1 MTAMTSMPFHWTE
14 SRPETLN
21 GPRWRSHGLAV
32 AVALAL
38 HGVVL
43 AALMQ
48 GWVVG
53 QKLPEPVKT
62 LTTQLLIL
70 PPAPAPVAPLPEPV
84 VARVEPVQA
93 TAPVAEPAPIA
104 RPVAKP
110 VEAPAPQPDT
120 QRQARQIEQAALA
133 RKRVEEQKRDSE
145 QRRNEQQK
153 RAIEQ
158 QKQVEQQTQQDQQR
172 LAEQQQ
178 QHQQAE
184 QARQSAE
191 RARQSQQAA
200 AADSSQYQPLSKEA
214 PDYPERALDKGIE
227 GDCTVIYDVS
237 PQGRVVNPQVQG
249 ACHPLFIRPSVAAA
263 ETFRYQPRIVDGK
276 PVTVSGVKNTFHYR
290 IK

>member
-1 MTAMTSMPFHWTE
+1 MTAMALPYTQA
-14 SRPETLN
+14 RPEALN
-21 GPRWRSHGLAV
+21 RPRLRSHGLAAAF
-32 AVALAL
+32 AVAL
-38 HGVVL
+38 HVVVL

-48 GWVVG
+48 GWVAE
-53 QKLPEPVKT
+53 QKLPEPVRT

-70 PPAPAPVAPLPEPV
+70 PPAPAPVAPSPEPV
-84 VARVEPVQA
+84 VEPVQA
-93 TAPVAEPAPIA
+93 PA
-104 RPVAKP
+104 PVAKP

-133 RKRVEEQKRDSE
+133 RKRVEEQKREVD
-145 QRRNEQQK
+145 QRRSEEQK
-153 RAIEQ
+153 RALDQ
-158 QKQVEQQTQQDQQR
+158 QKQAEQQRLQDQQR
-172 LAEQQQ
+172 LAEQQRL
-178 QHQQAE
+178 QAE
-184 QARQSAE
+184 QARQSAD

-200 AADSSQYQPLSKEA
+200 AADNSQYQPLSKEA

-227 GDCTVIYDVS
+227 GDCTVVYDVS

-249 ACHPLFIRPSVAAA
+249 TCHPLFMRPSVAAA

>member
-1 MTAMTSMPFHWTE
+1 MTLMPFHWTDF
-14 SRPETLN
+14 RPETLN
-21 GPRWRSHGLAV
+21 RPRLRSHGLAV
-32 AVALAL
+32 AIALAL

-48 GWVVG
+48 GWVAE

-70 PPAPAPVAPLPEPV
+70 PPAPAPVAPSPEPV
-84 VARVEPVQA
+84 VEPVQA
-93 TAPVAEPAPIA
+93 AAPVAEPEPIS
-104 RPVAKP
+104 KP
-110 VEAPAPQPDT
+110 VDVPVPQPDT
-120 QRQARQIEQAALA
+120 QRQARQVEQAALA
-133 RKRVEEQKRDSE
+133 RKRVEEQKRDLE
-145 QRRNEQQK
+145 RRRNEQQK
-153 RAIEQ
+153 RAVEQ
-158 QKQVEQQTQQDQQR
+158 QKLAEQQQAQNQQR
-172 LAEQQQ
+172 LAEQQR
-178 QHQQAE
+178 QQAE
-184 QARQSAE
+184 QTRQAVE

-200 AADSSQYQPLSKEA
+200 ATDNSQYQPLSKEA

-227 GDCTVIYDVS
+227 GDCTVVYDVS

-249 ACHPLFIRPSVAAA
+249 ACHPLFMRPSVAAA

>member
-1 MTAMTSMPFHWTE
+1 MTSMPFHWTD

-21 GPRWRSHGLAV
+21 RPRLRSHGLAV
-32 AVALAL
+32 AIALAL

-48 GWVVG
+48 GWVAE

-70 PPAPAPVAPLPEPV
+70 PPAPAPAPVAPSPEPV
-84 VARVEPVQA
+84 VEPVQA
-93 TAPVAEPAPIA
+93 AAPVAEPEPIS
-104 RPVAKP
+104 KP
-110 VEAPAPQPDT
+110 VDVPVPQPDT

-133 RKRVEEQKRDSE
+133 RKRVEEQKRDLE
-145 QRRNEQQK
+145 RRRNEQQK
-153 RAIEQ
+153 RAVEQ
-158 QKQVEQQTQQDQQR
+158 QKLAEQQQAQDQQR
-172 LAEQQQ
+172 LAEQQR
-178 QHQQAE
+178 QQAE
-184 QARQSAE
+184 QTRQAAE

-200 AADSSQYQPLSKEA
+200 ATDNSQYQPLSKEA

-227 GDCTVIYDVS
+227 GDCTVVYDVS

-249 ACHPLFIRPSVAAA
+249 ACHPLFMRPSVAAA

>member
-1 MTAMTSMPFHWTE
+1 MTSMPFHWTE
-14 SRPETLN
+14 SRPEALN
-21 GPRWRSHGLAV
+21 RLRSHGLAV

-48 GWVVG
+48 GWVAE
-53 QKLPEPVKT
+53 QKLPEPVRT

-70 PPAPAPVAPLPEPV
+70 PPAPAPVAPSPEPV
-84 VARVEPVQA
+84 VEPVQA
-93 TAPVAEPAPIA
+93 AAPAPEPA
-104 RPVAKP
+104 PVAKP

-133 RKRVEEQKRDSE
+133 RKRVEEQKRELD
-145 QRRNEQQK
+145 QRRSEEQK
-153 RAIEQ
+153 RVLDQ
-158 QKQVEQQTQQDQQR
+158 QKQAEQQRQQDQQR
-172 LAEQQQ
+172 LAEQQRL
-178 QHQQAE
+178 QAE
-184 QARQSAE
+184 QARQSAD
-191 RARQSQQAA
+191 RARPSQQAA
-200 AADSSQYQPLSKEA
+200 AADNSQYQPLSKEA

-227 GDCTVIYDVS
+227 GDCTVVYDVS

-249 ACHPLFIRPSVAAA
+249 TCHPLFMRPSVAAA

>member
-1 MTAMTSMPFHWTE
+1 MTAMTSMPFHWTD

-21 GPRWRSHGLAV
+21 RPRLRSHGLAV
-32 AVALAL
+32 AIALAL

-48 GWVVG
+48 GWVAE

-70 PPAPAPVAPLPEPV
+70 PPAPAPVAPSPEPV
-84 VARVEPVQA
+84 VEPVQA
-93 TAPVAEPAPIA
+93 AAPVAEPEPIS
-104 RPVAKP
+104 KP
-110 VEAPAPQPDT
+110 VDVPVPQPDT
-120 QRQARQIEQAALA
+120 QRQARQVEQAALA
-133 RKRVEEQKRDSE
+133 RKRVEEQKRDLE
-145 QRRNEQQK
+145 RRSNEQQK
-153 RAIEQ
+153 RAVEQ
-158 QKQVEQQTQQDQQR
+158 QKLAEQQQAQDQQR
-172 LAEQQQ
+172 LAEQQR
-178 QHQQAE
+178 QQAE
-184 QARQSAE
+184 QTRQAAE

-200 AADSSQYQPLSKEA
+200 ATDNSQYQPLSKEA

-227 GDCTVIYDVS
+227 GDCTVVYDVS

-249 ACHPLFIRPSVAAA
+249 ACHPLFMRPSVAAA

>member
-1 MTAMTSMPFHWTE
+1 MTSMPFHWTD

-21 GPRWRSHGLAV
+21 RPRLRSHGLAV
-32 AVALAL
+32 AIALAL

-48 GWVVG
+48 GWVAE

-70 PPAPAPVAPLPEPV
+70 PPAPAPVAPSPEPV
-84 VARVEPVQA
+84 VEPVQA
-93 TAPVAEPAPIA
+93 AAPVAEPAPIS
-104 RPVAKP
+104 KP
-110 VEAPAPQPDT
+110 VDVPVPQPDT
-120 QRQARQIEQAALA
+120 QRQARQVEQAALA
-133 RKRVEEQKRDSE
+133 RKRVEEQKRDLE

-153 RAIEQ
+153 RAVEQ
-158 QKQVEQQTQQDQQR
+158 QKLAEQQQAQDQQR
-172 LAEQQQ
+172 LAEQQR
-178 QHQQAE
+178 HQAE
-184 QARQSAE
+184 QTRQAAE

-200 AADSSQYQPLSKEA
+200 ATDNSQYQPLSKEA

-227 GDCTVIYDVS
+227 GDCTVVYDVS

-249 ACHPLFIRPSVAAA
+249 ACHPLFMRPSVAAA

>member
-1 MTAMTSMPFHWTE
+1 MTAMTSMPFHWTD

-21 GPRWRSHGLAV
+21 RPRLRSHGLAV
-32 AVALAL
+32 AIALAL

-48 GWVVG
+48 GWVAE

-70 PPAPAPVAPLPEPV
+70 PPAPAPVAPSPEPV
-84 VARVEPVQA
+84 VEPVQA
-93 TAPVAEPAPIA
+93 AAPVAEPEPIS
-104 RPVAKP
+104 KP
-110 VEAPAPQPDT
+110 VDVPVPQPDT
-120 QRQARQIEQAALA
+120 QRQARQVEQAALA
-133 RKRVEEQKRDSE
+133 RKRVEEQKRDLE
-145 QRRNEQQK
+145 RRRNEQQK
-153 RAIEQ
+153 RAVEQ
-158 QKQVEQQTQQDQQR
+158 QKLAEQQQAQDQQR
-172 LAEQQQ
+172 LAEQQR
-178 QHQQAE
+178 HQAE
-184 QARQSAE
+184 QTRQAAE

-200 AADSSQYQPLSKEA
+200 ATDNSQYQPLSKEA

-227 GDCTVIYDVS
+227 GDCTVVYDVS

-249 ACHPLFIRPSVAAA
+249 ACHPLFMRPSVAAA

>member
-1 MTAMTSMPFHWTE
+1 MTSMPFHWTD

-21 GPRWRSHGLAV
+21 RPRLRSHGLAV
-32 AVALAL
+32 AIALAL

-48 GWVVG
+48 GWVAE

-70 PPAPAPVAPLPEPV
+70 PPAPAAPSPEPV
-84 VARVEPVQA
+84 VEPVQA
-93 TAPVAEPAPIA
+93 AAPVAEPEPIS
-104 RPVAKP
+104 KP
-110 VEAPAPQPDT
+110 VDVPVPQPDT
-120 QRQARQIEQAALA
+120 QRQARQVEQAALA
-133 RKRVEEQKRDSE
+133 RKRVEEQKRDLE

-153 RAIEQ
+153 RAVEQ
-158 QKQVEQQTQQDQQR
+158 QKLAEQQQLQDQQR
-172 LAEQQQ
+172 LAEQQR
-178 QHQQAE
+178 QQAE
-184 QARQSAE
+184 QTRQAAE
-191 RARQSQQAA
+191 RARQSQQVAA
-200 AADSSQYQPLSKEA
+200 TDNSQYQPLSKEA

-227 GDCTVIYDVS
+227 GDCTVVYDVS

-249 ACHPLFIRPSVAAA
+249 ACHPLFMRPSVAAA

>member
-1 MTAMTSMPFHWTE
+1 MTSMPFHWTD

-21 GPRWRSHGLAV
+21 RPRLRSHGLAV
-32 AVALAL
+32 AIALAL

-48 GWVVG
+48 GWVAE

-70 PPAPAPVAPLPEPV
+70 PPAPAPAAPSPEPV
-84 VARVEPVQA
+84 VEPVQA
-93 TAPVAEPAPIA
+93 AAPVAEPEPIL
-104 RPVAKP
+104 KP
-110 VEAPAPQPDT
+110 VDVPVPQPDT
-120 QRQARQIEQAALA
+120 QRQARQVEQAALA
-133 RKRVEEQKRDSE
+133 RKRVEEQKRDLE

-153 RAIEQ
+153 RAVEQ
-158 QKQVEQQTQQDQQR
+158 QKLAEQQQLQDQQR
-172 LAEQQQ
+172 LAEQQR
-178 QHQQAE
+178 QQAE
-184 QARQSAE
+184 QTRQAAE
-191 RARQSQQAA
+191 RARQSQQVAA
-200 AADSSQYQPLSKEA
+200 TDNSQYQPLSKEA

-227 GDCTVIYDVS
+227 GDCTVVYDVS

-249 ACHPLFIRPSVAAA
+249 ACHPLFMRPSVAAA

>member
-1 MTAMTSMPFHWTE
+1 MTSMPFHWTD

-21 GPRWRSHGLAV
+21 RPRLRSHGLAV
-32 AVALAL
+32 AIALAL

-48 GWVVG
+48 GWVAE

-70 PPAPAPVAPLPEPV
+70 PPAPAPVAPSPEPV
-84 VARVEPVQA
+84 VEPVQA
-93 TAPVAEPAPIA
+93 AAPVAEPEPIS
-104 RPVAKP
+104 KP
-110 VEAPAPQPDT
+110 VDVPVPQPDT
-120 QRQARQIEQAALA
+120 QRQARQVEQAALA
-133 RKRVEEQKRDSE
+133 RKRVEEQKRDLE

-153 RAIEQ
+153 RAVEQ
-158 QKQVEQQTQQDQQR
+158 QKLAEQQQAQDQQR
-172 LAEQQQ
+172 LAEQQR
-178 QHQQAE
+178 HQAE
-184 QARQSAE
+184 QTRQAAE

-200 AADSSQYQPLSKEA
+200 ATDNSQYQPLSKEA

-227 GDCTVIYDVS
+227 GDCTVVYDVS

-249 ACHPLFIRPSVAAA
+249 ACHPLFMRPSVAAA

>member
-1 MTAMTSMPFHWTE
+1 MTAMTLTPFHWTDF
-14 SRPETLN
+14 RPETLN
-21 GPRWRSHGLAV
+21 RPRLRSHGLAV
-32 AVALAL
+32 AIALAL

-48 GWVVG
+48 GWVAE

-70 PPAPAPVAPLPEPV
+70 PPSPAPVAPSPEPV
-84 VARVEPVQA
+84 VEPVQA
-93 TAPVAEPAPIA
+93 AAPVAEPEPIS
-104 RPVAKP
+104 KP
-110 VEAPAPQPDT
+110 VDVPVPQPDT
-120 QRQARQIEQAALA
+120 QRQARQVEQAALA
-133 RKRVEEQKRDSE
+133 RKRVEEQKRDLE

-153 RAIEQ
+153 RAVEQ
-158 QKQVEQQTQQDQQR
+158 QKLAEQQQAQNQQR
-172 LAEQQQ
+172 LAEQQR
-178 QHQQAE
+178 QQAE
-184 QARQSAE
+184 QTRQAVE

-200 AADSSQYQPLSKEA
+200 ATDNSQYQPLSKEA

-227 GDCTVIYDVS
+227 GDCTVVYDVS

-249 ACHPLFIRPSVAAA
+249 ACHPLFMRPSVAAA

>member
-14 SRPETLN
+14 SRPEALN
-21 GPRWRSHGLAV
+21 RPRLRSHGLAV

-48 GWVVG
+48 GWVAE
-53 QKLPEPVKT
+53 QKLPEPVRT

-70 PPAPAPVAPLPEPV
+70 PPAPAPVAPSPEPV
-84 VARVEPVQA
+84 VEPVHA
-93 TAPVAEPAPIA
+93 AAPAPEPA
-104 RPVAKP
+104 PVAKP
-110 VEAPAPQPDT
+110 VEAPAPQPDI

-133 RKRVEEQKRDSE
+133 RKRVEEQKRELD
-145 QRRNEQQK
+145 QRRSEEQK
-153 RAIEQ
+153 RVLDQ
-158 QKQVEQQTQQDQQR
+158 QKQAEQQRQQDQQR
-172 LAEQQQ
+172 LAEQQRL
-178 QHQQAE
+178 QAE
-184 QARQSAE
+184 QARQSAD

-227 GDCTVIYDVS
+227 GDCTVVYDVS

-249 ACHPLFIRPSVAAA
+249 TCHPLFMRPSVAAA

-290 IK
+290 ISSR

>member
-1 MTAMTSMPFHWTE
+1 MTAMTSMPFHWTD

-21 GPRWRSHGLAV
+21 RPRLRSHGLAV
-32 AVALAL
+32 AIALAL

-48 GWVVG
+48 GWVAE

-70 PPAPAPVAPLPEPV
+70 PPSPAPVAPSPEPV
-84 VARVEPVQA
+84 VEPVQA
-93 TAPVAEPAPIA
+93 AAPVAEPEPIS
-104 RPVAKP
+104 KP
-110 VEAPAPQPDT
+110 VDVPVPQPDT
-120 QRQARQIEQAALA
+120 QRQARQVEQAALA
-133 RKRVEEQKRDSE
+133 RKRVEEQKRDVE

-153 RAIEQ
+153 RAVEQ
-158 QKQVEQQTQQDQQR
+158 QKLAEQQQAQDQQR
-172 LAEQQQ
+172 LAEQQR
-178 QHQQAE
+178 HQAE
-184 QARQSAE
+184 QTRQAAE

-200 AADSSQYQPLSKEA
+200 ATDNSQYQPLSKEA

-227 GDCTVIYDVS
+227 GDCTVVYDVS

-249 ACHPLFIRPSVAAA
+249 ACHPLFMRPSVAAA

>member
-1 MTAMTSMPFHWTE
+1 MTSMPFHWTD

-21 GPRWRSHGLAV
+21 RPRLRSHGLAV
-32 AVALAL
+32 AIALAL

-48 GWVVG
+48 GWVAE

-70 PPAPAPVAPLPEPV
+70 PPAPAPAPAPAAPSPEPV
-84 VARVEPVQA
+84 VEPVQA
-93 TAPVAEPAPIA
+93 AAPVAEPEPIS
-104 RPVAKP
+104 KP
-110 VEAPAPQPDT
+110 VDVPVPQPDT
-120 QRQARQIEQAALA
+120 QRQARQVEQAALA
-133 RKRVEEQKRDSE
+133 RKRVEEQKRDFE

-153 RAIEQ
+153 RAVEQ
-158 QKQVEQQTQQDQQR
+158 QKLAEQQQAQDQQR
-172 LAEQQQ
+172 LAEQQR
-178 QHQQAE
+178 HQAE
-184 QARQSAE
+184 QTRQAAE

-200 AADSSQYQPLSKEA
+200 ATDNSQYQPLSKEA

-227 GDCTVIYDVS
+227 GDCTVVYDVS

-249 ACHPLFIRPSVAAA
+249 ACHPLFMRPSVAAA

>member
-1 MTAMTSMPFHWTE
+1 MTSMPFHWTD

-21 GPRWRSHGLAV
+21 RPRLRSHGLAV
-32 AVALAL
+32 AIALAL

-48 GWVVG
+48 GWVAE

-70 PPAPAPVAPLPEPV
+70 PPAPAPAAPSPEPV
-84 VARVEPVQA
+84 VEPVQA
-93 TAPVAEPAPIA
+93 AAAAPVAEPEPIS
-104 RPVAKP
+104 KP
-110 VEAPAPQPDT
+110 VDVPVPQPDT
-120 QRQARQIEQAALA
+120 QRQARQVEQAALA
-133 RKRVEEQKRDSE
+133 RKRVEEQKRDLE
-145 QRRNEQQK
+145 RRRNEQQK
-153 RAIEQ
+153 RAVEQ
-158 QKQVEQQTQQDQQR
+158 QKLAEQQQAQDQQR
-172 LAEQQQ
+172 LAEQQR
-178 QHQQAE
+178 QQAE
-184 QARQSAE
+184 QTRQAAE

-200 AADSSQYQPLSKEA
+200 ATDNSQYQPLSKEA

-227 GDCTVIYDVS
+227 GDCTVVYDVS

-249 ACHPLFIRPSVAAA
+249 ACHPLFMRPSVAAA